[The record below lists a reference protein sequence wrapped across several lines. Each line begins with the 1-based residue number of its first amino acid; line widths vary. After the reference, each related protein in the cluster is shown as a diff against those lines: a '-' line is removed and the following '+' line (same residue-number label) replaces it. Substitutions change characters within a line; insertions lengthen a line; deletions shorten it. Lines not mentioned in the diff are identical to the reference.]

1 MTKKR
6 FNNFLGFM
14 LVFGPAVIFISMT
27 LFMTRSCEHKFE
39 TLENYGTITS
49 FNFTD
54 VNGNKRSSLDFKG
67 DIVLI
72 STIQESCPDSCS
84 VLLWNINQTIYQ
96 RIWNNR
102 TKKRKQV
109 KILSFVTD
117 GNGDPIKDLSPIED
131 LLKKIVPNY
140 DPSIWVLAK
149 GDVKSIYNIEHN
161 GASLLQDGNKFQELM
176 LLMDKKQCLR
186 MVLSG
191 KKEGHIRRMEQSMA
205 LLQKEYDKA
214 NSN

>member
-1 MTKKR
+1 MG
-6 FNNFLGFM
+6 FL
-14 LVFGPAVIFISMT
+14 LVFGPAVIFIAMT

-96 RIWNNR
+96 RIWKNR

-117 GNGDPIKDLSPIED
+117 DNGNPIKDLSPIED

-149 GDVKSIYNIEHN
+149 GDVKSIYDIEHN

>member
-1 MTKKR
+1 MG
-6 FNNFLGFM
+6 FL
-14 LVFGPAVIFISMT
+14 LVFGPAVIFIAMT

-96 RIWNNR
+96 RIWKNR

-117 GNGDPIKDLSPIED
+117 DNGNPIKDLSPIED
-131 LLKKIVPNY
+131 FLNKIVPNY

-149 GDVKSIYNIEHN
+149 GDVKSIYDIEHN
-161 GASLLQDGNKFQELM
+161 GASLLQGGNKFQELM

>member
-39 TLENYGTITS
+39 TLENYGAITS

>member
-1 MTKKR
+1 
-6 FNNFLGFM
+6 M
-14 LVFGPAVIFISMT
+14 LVFGPAVIFIAMT

-96 RIWNNR
+96 RIWKNR

-117 GNGDPIKDLSPIED
+117 DNGNPIKDLSPIED

-149 GDVKSIYNIEHN
+149 GDVKSIYDIEHN

>member
-1 MTKKR
+1 
-6 FNNFLGFM
+6 
-14 LVFGPAVIFISMT
+14 MT

-72 STIQESCPDSCS
+72 STIRESCPDSCS

-96 RIWNNR
+96 RIWKNR

-117 GNGDPIKDLSPIED
+117 DNGNPIKDLSPIED

-149 GDVKSIYNIEHN
+149 GDVKSIYDIEHN
-161 GASLLQDGNKFQELM
+161 GASLLQGGNKFQELM

>member
-1 MTKKR
+1 
-6 FNNFLGFM
+6 M
-14 LVFGPAVIFISMT
+14 LVFGPAVIFIAMT

-96 RIWNNR
+96 RIWKNR

-117 GNGDPIKDLSPIED
+117 DNGNPIKDLSPIED
-131 LLKKIVPNY
+131 FLNKIVPNY

-149 GDVKSIYNIEHN
+149 GDVKSIYDIEHN
-161 GASLLQDGNKFQELM
+161 GASLLQGGNKFQELM

>member
-1 MTKKR
+1 
-6 FNNFLGFM
+6 M

-54 VNGNKRSSLDFKG
+54 ANGNKRSSLDFKG

-161 GASLLQDGNKFQELM
+161 GASLLQDGSKFQELM

>member
-1 MTKKR
+1 MG
-6 FNNFLGFM
+6 FL
-14 LVFGPAVIFISMT
+14 LVFGPAVIFIAMT

-96 RIWNNR
+96 RIWKNR

-117 GNGDPIKDLSPIED
+117 DNGNPIKDLSPIED
-131 LLKKIVPNY
+131 LLKKIVPNF

-149 GDVKSIYNIEHN
+149 GDVKSIYDIEHN
-161 GASLLQDGNKFQELM
+161 GASLLQGGNKFQELM

>member
-1 MTKKR
+1 
-6 FNNFLGFM
+6 LGFI
-14 LVFGPAVIFISMT
+14 LVFGPAVIFIAMT

-96 RIWNNR
+96 RIWKNR

-117 GNGDPIKDLSPIED
+117 DNGNPIKDLSPIED

-149 GDVKSIYNIEHN
+149 GDVKSIYDIEHN

>member
-1 MTKKR
+1 
-6 FNNFLGFM
+6 
-14 LVFGPAVIFISMT
+14 
-27 LFMTRSCEHKFE
+27 MTRSCEHKFE
-39 TLENYGTITS
+39 TLENYGKITP

-54 VNGNKRSSLDFKG
+54 VKGNTRSSIEFDG

-72 STIQESCPDSCS
+72 TTIQESCPDSCS
-84 VLLWNINQTIYQ
+84 VLLWHINQMIYE
-96 RIWNNR
+96 RIWKNR

-109 KILSFVTD
+109 KIISFVTD
-117 GNGDPIKDLSPIED
+117 EEGNPIKDLNTVQGM
-131 LLKKIVPNY
+131 LKKIVPNY

-149 GDVKSIYNIEHN
+149 GDVKSIYDIEHN
-161 GASLLQDGNKFQELM
+161 GASLLQGGNKFQELM

>member
-1 MTKKR
+1 
-6 FNNFLGFM
+6 M

>member
-1 MTKKR
+1 MG
-6 FNNFLGFM
+6 FL
-14 LVFGPAVIFISMT
+14 LVFGPAVIFIAMT

-96 RIWNNR
+96 RIWKNR

-117 GNGDPIKDLSPIED
+117 DNGNPIKDLSPIED
-131 LLKKIVPNY
+131 LLKKIVPNF

-149 GDVKSIYNIEHN
+149 GDVKSIYDIEHN

>member
-1 MTKKR
+1 
-6 FNNFLGFM
+6 M
-14 LVFGPAVIFISMT
+14 LVFGPAVIFIAMT

-39 TLENYGTITS
+39 TLENYGKITS

-54 VNGNKRSSLDFKG
+54 INGNKRSSLDFKG

-96 RIWNNR
+96 RIWKNR

-117 GNGDPIKDLSPIED
+117 GNGNPIKDLSPIED

-161 GASLLQDGNKFQELM
+161 GTSLIQDGNEFQELM

>member
-1 MTKKR
+1 
-6 FNNFLGFM
+6 
-14 LVFGPAVIFISMT
+14 
-27 LFMTRSCEHKFE
+27 MTRSCEHKFE

-96 RIWNNR
+96 RIWKNR

-117 GNGDPIKDLSPIED
+117 DNGNPIKDLSPIED

-149 GDVKSIYNIEHN
+149 GDVKSIYDIEHN
-161 GASLLQDGNKFQELM
+161 GASLLQGGNKFQELM

>member
-1 MTKKR
+1 
-6 FNNFLGFM
+6 M
-14 LVFGPAVIFISMT
+14 LVFGPAVIFIAMT

-96 RIWNNR
+96 RIWKNR

-117 GNGDPIKDLSPIED
+117 DNGNPIKDLSPIED

-140 DPSIWVLAK
+140 NPSIWVLAK
-149 GDVKSIYNIEHN
+149 GDVKSIYDIEHN

>member
-1 MTKKR
+1 
-6 FNNFLGFM
+6 M
-14 LVFGPAVIFISMT
+14 LVFGPAVIFIVMT

-39 TLENYGTITS
+39 TLENYGKINS

-54 VNGNKRSSLDFKG
+54 VKDNNRSSTEFDG

-72 STIQESCPDSCS
+72 TTIQESCPDSCS
-84 VLLWNINQTIYQ
+84 VLLWHINQMIYQ
-96 RIWNNR
+96 RIWKNR

-109 KILSFVTD
+109 KIISFVTD
-117 GNGDPIKDLSPIED
+117 EDGNPVEDLSTVEGM
-131 LLKKIVPNY
+131 LKNIVPNY

-149 GDVKSIYNIEHN
+149 GDVKSIYNIQHN
-161 GASLLQDGNKFQELM
+161 ETSLLQDGNKFLELM
-176 LLMDKKQCLR
+176 LLMDKKHVLR

-191 KKEGHIRRMEQSMA
+191 KEEGHIRRMEQSMA

-214 NSN
+214 NSKD

>member
-1 MTKKR
+1 
-6 FNNFLGFM
+6 M
-14 LVFGPAVIFISMT
+14 LVFGPAVIFIAMT

-49 FNFTD
+49 FNFKD

-96 RIWNNR
+96 RIWKNR

-117 GNGDPIKDLSPIED
+117 DNGNPIKDLSPIED

-149 GDVKSIYNIEHN
+149 GDVKSIYDIEHN
-161 GASLLQDGNKFQELM
+161 GASLLQGGNKFQELM

>member
-14 LVFGPAVIFISMT
+14 LVFGPAVIFIAMT

-96 RIWNNR
+96 RIWKNR

-117 GNGDPIKDLSPIED
+117 DNGNPIKDLSPIED

-149 GDVKSIYNIEHN
+149 GDVKSIYDIEHN